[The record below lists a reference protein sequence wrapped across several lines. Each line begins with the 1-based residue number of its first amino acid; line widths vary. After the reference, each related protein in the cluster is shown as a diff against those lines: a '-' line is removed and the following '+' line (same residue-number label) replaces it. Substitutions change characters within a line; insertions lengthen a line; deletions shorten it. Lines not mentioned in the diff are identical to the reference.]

1 MQASTVGELTEKVDR
16 LAGMMAAQRANIDR
30 LVDVTNQDA
39 EAIGRMAYIVGAH
52 EARHDDTEE
61 RLDRLEGDE
70 RGQ

>member
-1 MQASTVGELTEKVDR
+1 
-16 LAGMMAAQRANIDR
+16 MMAAQRANIDR